1 MSICQCVCVVSVCYV
16 LLCVCLCCLCL
27 ALKWKRGAAIHDT
40 QALSA
45 ATGMKTCLCLLPLFP
60 PRQVQQPPFAT
71 AFVVVVV
78 VAAAHANRYICS
90 VDFDYKFRRN
100 LVLCFD

>member
-1 MSICQCVCVVSVCYV
+1 M
-16 LLCVCLCCLCL
+16 

-45 ATGMKTCLCLLPLFP
+45 ATGMKTCLCPVPAPFP
-60 PRQVQQPPFAT
+60 FTTGAT
-71 AFVVVVV
+71 AVVVVV

-100 LVLCFD
+100 LVLCFDWQTQGKGREGKGIEAT